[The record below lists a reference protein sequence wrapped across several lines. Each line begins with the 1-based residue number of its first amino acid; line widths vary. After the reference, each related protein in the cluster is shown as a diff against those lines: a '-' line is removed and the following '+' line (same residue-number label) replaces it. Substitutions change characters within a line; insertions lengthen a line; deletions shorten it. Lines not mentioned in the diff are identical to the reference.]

1 MGLTIEEFRKRL
13 IKDNLAHWARGYD
26 NEYSCYVVDVLVEIQ
41 EAKDWCKENC
51 TGWYSVYNEN
61 YTVFTLEEDAM
72 AFKLRW
78 V

>member
-1 MGLTIEEFRKRL
+1 MALTIEEFRKQL

-26 NEYSCYVVDVLVEIQ
+26 NEYSRYVVDVFVEIQ

-51 TGWYSVYNEN
+51 TEWYHVHNEN
-61 YTVFTLEEDAM
+61 YTVFTLKEDAM

-78 V
+78 A